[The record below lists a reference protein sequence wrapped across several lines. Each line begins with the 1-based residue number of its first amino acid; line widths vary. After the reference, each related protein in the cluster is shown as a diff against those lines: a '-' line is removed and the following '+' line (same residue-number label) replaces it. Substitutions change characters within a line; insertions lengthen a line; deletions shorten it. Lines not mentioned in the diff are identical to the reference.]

1 MGTSLPP
8 GRASEAVSMTP
19 YPRIR
24 SAGAVLVCDHE
35 RARVHT
41 ELGHEV
47 ANAAARAND
56 QHCLVAERL
65 K

>member
-1 MGTSLPP
+1 MTS
-8 GRASEAVSMTP
+8 

-24 SAGAVLVCDHE
+24 SAGGAYVCDHE
-35 RARVHT
+35 RARVHG
-41 ELGHEV
+41 ELGHDA